1 MLALTSFLTRNVR
14 ALLVLLSAGVLLS
27 FLLVL
32 SHAQSDER
40 VLENQIPEHLPIKAK
55 LKKEKEKSFKDMKNE
70 KWVREFELEVKNTGD
85 KPIYFLYLML
95 ILPEITV
102 GGNKLAFPLVYGRPE
117 IGDIKTKANEYDI
130 PIEPGETYVFKIHPG
145 QVPAWEKSVAKEGR
159 PQPRK
164 VILNFQI
171 LSFGDGTG
179 YAGTDG
185 VALPH
190 RNKPSGV
197 SECVDPT
204 RGERSRDVGWL
215 PSALRPTT
223 YSYMPA
229 SLLPVNFLS
238 ATVDP
243 VPDGCCLGE
252 ACEYI
257 EFTVGN
263 VCYNCPPQN
272 RISNVSCNFQT
283 GVCRR
288 PVFLSVEC
296 ILDNGDKYLCQVI
309 NLLPCDVPP
318 PPSPSP
324 TPSPT
329 PSPCICAD
337 QTATPA
343 DCSVSPPR
351 CDFMQVERNGCCYL
365 IECAE
370 QPPKPPCPEG
380 YDRKWIDAPICVWS
394 ACRPNPPQTQSG
406 CEEQSW
412 LWNPFTDTCQEDPPP
427 PCDLEPTV
435 CENAVWSF
443 QWCGCVP
450 NHTPIVIDL
459 AGNGFA
465 LTNPLAGVNFNL
477 NNIGGAEKLAWTTN
491 NSDDA
496 WLALDR
502 DGNDTIDNGTEL
514 FGDVTPQSLPPTTE
528 RKNGFRALAEFD
540 KPANGGNN
548 DGQIDQRDSVFAN
561 LRLWRDTNHN
571 GVSEPDE
578 LHTLSA
584 LNVATLD
591 LAYKTSKKTDDNG
604 NQFGYRAKVKNAQG
618 EQLGRWAW
626 DVYLVRDL

>member
-1 MLALTSFLTRNVR
+1 MKTLTSFLTRNLSVW
-14 ALLVLLSAGVLLS
+14 LVVLSAGSLFS
-27 FLLVL
+27 FLLVM

-40 VLENQIPEHLPIKAK
+40 VLENQIPDHLPIRAK
-55 LKKEKEKSFKDMKNE
+55 IKKDKEKSFKDVKNE

-85 KPIYFLYLML
+85 KPIYVLYLML

-102 GGNKLAFPLVYGRPE
+102 GGNNLAFPLVYGRPE
-117 IGDIKTKANEYDI
+117 IGDIKTKATEQDI
-130 PIEPGETYVFKIHPG
+130 PIMPGETYVFKIHPG
-145 QVPAWEKSVAKEGR
+145 QVPAWEKSVKEGR
-159 PQPRK
+159 AQPRK
-164 VILNFQI
+164 VVLNFQL

-179 YAGTDG
+179 YVGTDG
-185 VALPH
+185 VALP
-190 RNKPSGV
+190 RSNITPDLSK
-197 SECVDPT
+197 CIDPVP
-204 RGERSRDVGWL
+204 EAKARDVSWVHSSIQL
-215 PSALRPTT
+215 SSDTT
-223 YSYMPA
+223 LPA

-238 ATVDP
+238 AVSNTVE
-243 VPDGCCLGE
+243 CCLGD

-257 EFTVGN
+257 EVTLGN

-272 RISNVSCNFQT
+272 RISNVNCALQT

-288 PVFLSVEC
+288 PVFLSTEC
-296 ILDNGDKYLCQVI
+296 FLDNGDKYLCQVI
-309 NLLPCDVPP
+309 NLLPCDVPA

-337 QTATPA
+337 QNAQAA

-370 QPPKPPCPEG
+370 QPLKPPCPDD
-380 YDRKWIDAPICVWS
+380 YDRRWFGAPLCVWS
-394 ACRPNPPQTQSG
+394 ACIPNPPQTQSA

-412 LWNPFTDTCQEDPPP
+412 YWNPFTDTCQEDSPP
-427 PCDLEPTV
+427 PCDLEPTI
-435 CENAVWSF
+435 CENAFWSF

-450 NHTPIVIDL
+450 THTPIVIDL

-465 LTNPLAGVNFNL
+465 LTNALAGVNFNL
-477 NNIGGAEKLAWTTN
+477 NNVGGAEKLSWTTTN
-491 NSDDA
+491 PDDA

-502 DGNDTIDNGTEL
+502 NGNGAIDNGGEL
-514 FGDVTPQSLPPTTE
+514 FGDLTPQSPPPTSE

-540 KPANGGNN
+540 KPVNGGNG
-548 DGQIDQRDSVFAN
+548 DGQIDQRDAVFAS

-571 GVSEPDE
+571 GISETDE
-578 LHTLSA
+578 LYMLST

-591 LAYKTSKKTDDNG
+591 LAYKTSKKSDANG
-604 NQFGYRAKVKNAQG
+604 NQFGYRARVKNAQG
-618 EQLGRWAW
+618 EQPGRWAW
-626 DVYLVRDL
+626 DVFLVRDL